1 MIIKDITIQNFQSY
15 YDSQTLEFSTG
26 LNLIVGNG
34 GKGKSK
40 LFNAFYWVLFGKI
53 YITDIGWCT
62 TDGLPHSAKFSMQR
76 HEFIN
81 KRALF
86 EAQDGGDVKVSV
98 CIDLEDDKGNS
109 YTIERKVFVQR
120 LNGSDWQT
128 DNAWNVTN
136 CNLKVSHDSYTGT
149 KVKTDFRA
157 TDTINELFP
166 EGIRNYIWFQGE
178 SLDSLINF
186 RNKETL
192 KAAVKHIS
200 YFPYYEKLSEIITKS
215 KVKIEKLEST
225 KIRDNNKNDK
235 NIKNLLSTIDKL
247 RYDIKSEE
255 NIKSQL
261 ETNISKI
268 QIALTEDEG
277 KISGLANFTSL
288 VDEYNKCEQKIKEVM
303 FELEKLDN
311 FQRRQ
316 VPNLWVL
323 RGIKPMIEKCKEIIK
338 THTEEQNNVPEKKYL
353 DEPSRAKLEEIL
365 TNKKCFVCGADISE
379 GSDARTWILNRIKDQ
394 ENFLREMEDYTNN
407 MEFSKRFERFI
418 GSIQDYPNTLTI
430 SLDSIDKQYS
440 DSENKIEKLQAQK
453 RQHIEK
459 RKKLDEQIEEIK
471 KKYGVNPVQ
480 QAQQGQNVATTIK
493 ASRSL
498 LVKEQRK
505 LSSSQ
510 EVLAQYKADLRV
522 TEKELAKIGTKTGT
536 ITVSETEWKN
546 ISVFLEDICKRVQE
560 NARKDLLHKIEER
573 ANTFYRKFTEHDNGY
588 KGEVKIGD
596 DYSIEFDN
604 GLNTSHEDRKKMSII
619 NAMLSLNQEAIG
631 TFYPFISDAPT
642 SSFDFETTHKY
653 LMGIKDIF
661 GQSIIMTKDIDV
673 KSESYKYLARQ
684 NNVSRIYLLDSEL
697 YCDLGKDPEL
707 HEVSTKVTPLKF

>member
-1 MIIKDITIQNFQSY
+1 MIIKNITIENFQSY
-15 YDSQTLEFSTG
+15 YGTQTLEFSKG

-53 YITDIGWCT
+53 YITDIGWCS
-62 TDGLPHSAKFSMQR
+62 TDGLPHSAKFSMKR
-76 HEFIN
+76 HEFFN
-81 KRALF
+81 KKALF
-86 EAQDGGDVKVSV
+86 EAQEGNDVKVSV
-98 CIDLEDDKGNS
+98 RIELEDDKGNP
-109 YTIERKVFVQR
+109 YEIERSATAQR
-120 LNGSDWQT
+120 LQGRDWHN

-136 CNLKVSHDSYTGT
+136 YNLKVSHDSNTGT
-149 KVKTDFRA
+149 KVKTDIMA

-215 KVKIEKLEST
+215 KAKIEKLEST

-235 NIKNLLSTIDKL
+235 NIKSLLSTIDKL
-247 RYDIKSEE
+247 RYNIESEE
-255 NIKSQL
+255 NTKSQL

-277 KISGLANFTSL
+277 KMSGLANFTSL
-288 VDEYNKCEQKIKEVM
+288 VDEYNKCEQKIKEVL
-303 FELEKLDN
+303 FELEKIDN
-311 FQRRQ
+311 FQRKQ

-323 RGIKPMIEKCKEIIK
+323 RGITPMIERCKEIIK
-338 THTEEQNNVPEKKYL
+338 NHTEEQNTVPEKKYL
-353 DEPSRAKLEEIL
+353 DEPSRTKLEEIL
-365 TNKKCFVCGADISE
+365 TNGKCFVCGSDVSE

-394 ENFLREMEDYTNN
+394 EFFLREMEEYTNN

-440 DSENKIEKLQAQK
+440 DSENKMEKLQAQK
-453 RQHIEK
+453 RQYWGK
-459 RKKLDEQIEEIK
+459 KKKLDEQIEEVK

-498 LVKEQRK
+498 LEKEQRK

-510 EVLAQYKADLRV
+510 EALAQYKAELRAA
-522 TEKELAKIGTKTGT
+522 ERELAKTGSKTGD
-536 ITVSETEWKN
+536 ISVAETEWKN
-546 ISVFLEDICKRVQE
+546 ISIFLEDICKRVQE

-573 ANTFYRKFTEHDNGY
+573 ANEFYRKFTEHDNGY

-596 DYSIEFDN
+596 DYSIEFDA

-619 NAMLSLNQEAIG
+619 NAMLSLNQDAIG

-653 LMGIKDIF
+653 LLGIKDIF
-661 GQSIIMTKDIDV
+661 RQSIIMTKDVDIE
-673 KSESYKYLARQ
+673 SENYQDLASQ
-684 NNVSRIYLLDSEL
+684 DKVSRIYLLDNHL
-697 YCDLGKDPEL
+697 YCEDGQDPEL
-707 HEVSTKVTPLKF
+707 HEVATEVKRLK